1 MSRDIDTSNRIMN
14 YSSYLFIFPPTKT
27 MIFLIIIIPSFIIP
41 FCFWAI
47 LGVEWIQKGF
57 MLSLIGVIIPI
68 LTTDL
73 MPYHFHKKE
82 PLLNIR
88 KRIILS
94 FISTL
99 IYSLLIIIFT
109 IISLFTSK
117 SLLYKGV
124 AFAVAISSSIR
135 YLAISVLSKWRDIIN
150 FSISVIP
157 PIFYLLIVNLVIP
170 FQQFN
175 VLLSGLFGTAVMI
188 GGVQLLLLIIK
199 SWKDKD
205 HEFKLIPLLRA
216 FIEAWSEGS
225 RSSLEEYLYHIGTS
239 RELAV
244 DTLSFHSPTGDNLAV
259 VAVPY
264 IHPGP
269 FRSVGSSEL
278 PHFIMEHLELSFRCP
293 VVVPHGVSTHAKDL
307 ARSEDMKLIVDA
319 LITNK
324 GGRASALCSPMFR
337 AEKGMAKAT
346 CQIFGDTALL
356 TLTLSPKSFDDL
368 PEELGCR
375 IADASR
381 RLGISTIIIDAHNSI
396 LKEFGYENSDI
407 EALYTAA
414 MEAIQRAR
422 REPQKEF
429 SVGIF
434 RVTPRDWG
442 PREGMGPG
450 GIAVLAIRL
459 VDGRTYLYVVLDGNN
474 LVSGLRER
482 MMEALIP
489 LGVEELEILTTD
501 THVVSAIGAS
511 DKGYHPIGEM
521 MDNERLIEY
530 VVEAAKASMSNIRR
544 GYASYYRTSLSGLRV
559 LGEGGLE
566 LLSNILDS
574 GFSLF
579 KKWSLILMPSSLL
592 LASLIILL

>member
-1 MSRDIDTSNRIMN
+1 MN
-14 YSSYLFIFPPTKT
+14 YSSYLFTFPSTKI
-27 MIFLIIIIPSFIIP
+27 MGFLIMIMPSFIIP
-41 FCFWAI
+41 LCFLAI
-47 LGVEWIQKGF
+47 FGVEFIQKGF
-57 MLSLIGVIIPI
+57 ILSLIGVTIPI
-68 LTTDL
+68 LATDL
-73 MPYHFHKKE
+73 TPYHFYKKSST
-82 PLLNIR
+82 LNIR

-94 FISTL
+94 FISVL
-99 IYSLLIIIFT
+99 IYSISIIIFT
-109 IISLFTSK
+109 IISLFTGR
-117 SLLYKGV
+117 SLLYRGI
-124 AFAVAISSSIR
+124 ALAVAISSSIR
-135 YLAISVLSKWRDIIN
+135 YLAMSVLSKLGNIQN
-150 FSISVIP
+150 LLLSITP
-157 PIFYLLIVNLVIP
+157 PTFYLLIGNTIIS
-170 FQQFN
+170 FHQFD
-175 VLLSGLFGTAVMI
+175 VLLSGLFGTIVMI
-188 GGVQLLLLIIK
+188 GGIQLLLWIIE

-205 HEFKLIPLLRA
+205 HKFKLLPLLRA

-225 RSSLEEYLYHIGTS
+225 RDSLEEYLYHIGVQ

-244 DTLSFHSPTGDNLAV
+244 DNLSFHSPTGENLAAMV
-259 VAVPY
+259 VPY

-269 FRSVGSSEL
+269 FRNVGSSEL
-278 PHFIMEHLELSFRCP
+278 PYFIIERLEPQLKCP
-293 VVVPHGVSTHAKDL
+293 VVVPHGVSTHARDL
-307 ARSEDMKLIVDA
+307 TRSEDMNLILDA
-319 LITNK
+319 LISTN
-324 GGRASALCSPMFR
+324 GGRISALCSPMFR
-337 AEKGMAKAT
+337 VEKGMAKAT

-375 IADASR
+375 IAYASR
-381 RLGISTIIIDAHNSI
+381 SLGISTIIIDAHNSI
-396 LKEFGYENSDI
+396 LKEFGYKNSDI
-407 EALYTAA
+407 EDLYTAA

-422 REPQKEF
+422 SEPQKEF

-434 RVTPRDWG
+434 RKTPRDWG

-474 LVSGLRER
+474 MVSGLRER
-482 MMEALIP
+482 MMEALIH

-501 THVVSAIGAS
+501 THVVNATGAS
-511 DKGYHPIGEM
+511 EKGYHPIGEM
-521 MDNERLIEY
+521 MDNDRLIGY
-530 VVEAAKASMSNIRR
+530 VIEAAKASISNVKK
-544 GYASYYRTSLSGLRV
+544 GYASYYRTRLSGLRV